1 MPMGLPVEPPIGPP
15 SLRGLPTEP
24 PWLERLLMVT
34 PLGKLKQIA
43 NEIAGGSG
51 WRSRGLGRKMN
62 SGSLE
67 ENTRLVKKSGRR
79 MPVLKDNLR
88 EKG

>member
-1 MPMGLPVEPPIGPP
+1 MEPSVELPIGLPP
-15 SLRGLPTEP
+15 LKGLPTEL

-43 NEIAGGSG
+43 SEIAGGSG
-51 WRSRGLGRKMN
+51 WRSRGLGKKMN

-67 ENTRLVKKSGRR
+67 ENTRLMEKSRRR
-79 MPVLKDNLR
+79 MPVLKDNPR